1 MGKYT
6 IDEGKISQLNDYFIN
21 NAVESARKH
30 GFYQGIAIAWLVG
43 AGFEFSIPA
52 HGFIAGFG
60 IFMALVSVIQ
70 AGRYKRNSSSGP
82 QL

>member
-6 IDEGKISQLNDYFIN
+6 IDESKINQLNDYFIN

-30 GFYQGIAIAWLVG
+30 GFYQGIALAWIVV
-43 AGFEFSIPA
+43 AGYEIFIPA

-60 IFMALVSVIQ
+60 IVMALISIVK
-70 AGRYKRNSSSGP
+70 AGMNRRNSSSGP

>member
-30 GFYQGIAIAWLVG
+30 GFYQGIAIAWVLF
-43 AGFEFSIPA
+43 AGYELFINA
-52 HGFIAGFG
+52 HGFVAGFG